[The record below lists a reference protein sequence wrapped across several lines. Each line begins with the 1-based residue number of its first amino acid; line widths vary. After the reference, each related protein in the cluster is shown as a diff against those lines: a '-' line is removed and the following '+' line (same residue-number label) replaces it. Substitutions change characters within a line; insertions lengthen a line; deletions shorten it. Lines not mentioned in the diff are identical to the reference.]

1 MGRAEDCSVSKRDAG
16 GGSETT
22 TTKPSVTS
30 FTREVTGEVGAEPG
44 IGIGLS
50 GILEQFG
57 P

>member
-1 MGRAEDCSVSKRDAG
+1 MGRAEDRSLSKHDAG

-30 FTREVTGEVGAEPG
+30 FTREVTGEVGAG
-44 IGIGLS
+44 LGIGLP